1 MTKLTVIKR
10 IFANVSWSRLKVS
23 MNLQKILW
31 QNSRLEVV
39 VIFCAFDGQN
49 ITTQIHWRGWFAHEI
64 YEIGGMD
71 ICHGG
76 EK

>member
-1 MTKLTVIKR
+1 M
-10 IFANVSWSRLKVS
+10 
-23 MNLQKILW
+23 
-31 QNSRLEVV
+31 V